1 MVTIGDGPVDRILIR
16 LPNWVGD
23 IMMALPAVQL
33 VKQTFPEAWLIGMAR
48 ANHIALVKRCP
59 AFGEVVSASPQTSQT
74 GLARYRAIWA
84 SARKLRTVDVDVAV
98 LMATSFEAALT
109 AWLAGI
115 PVRVGHGT
123 DYRRVLLNKVVE
135 VVDGHRSDGFLDLVS
150 ASGSQSADSRNML
163 CCTASD
169 RQYAESFF
177 HSAGIR
183 LGTRPVFVNPAA
195 AKTPRAWSA
204 DRFFRLVQEI
214 GRRHEDLPVIVHD
227 RYPFEGPPGWAASR
241 SVHALTDASLVEL
254 AAVIERCSL
263 YVGNDS
269 GPMHIAAALGV
280 PTIGIYGPSNPN
292 RTAPRGA
299 NGTTHIAVSAG
310 FSCSPCR
317 ERFFQECPSPPSL
330 DSRPSCL
337 NEVSVDQ
344 VAVEVD
350 RVLQS
355 LD

>member
-1 MVTIGDGPVDRILIR
+1 MMVTIGDGPVGRIVIR

-48 ANHIALVKRCP
+48 ANHMALVERCP
-59 AFGEVVSASPQTSQT
+59 VFDEVVAASPQT
-74 GLARYRAIWA
+74 GLGRYQAIVA
-84 SARKLRTVDVDVAV
+84 SARRLRTADADLAI

-115 PVRVGHGT
+115 PVRVGHDT
-123 DYRRVLLNKVVE
+123 DHRRVLLNKAVE
-135 VVDGHRSDGFLDLVS
+135 VVDGHRSDGFLDLVP
-150 ASGSQSADSRNML
+150 ASGAQSSSISSML
-163 CCTASD
+163 RCTESD
-169 RQYAESFF
+169 RQFAEKFF
-177 HSAGIR
+177 YDAGVR
-183 LGTRPVFVNPAA
+183 PGVRPVFVNPAA

-204 DRFFRLVQEI
+204 DRFLRLVREI
-214 GRRHEDLPVIVHD
+214 GRRHEDLPVLVHD
-227 RYPFEGPPGWAASR
+227 RYPFEGPPGWLPSR
-241 SVHALTDASLVEL
+241 SVHTLADASLVEL

-280 PTIGIYGPSNPN
+280 PTVGIYGPSNPN

-299 NGTTHIAVSAG
+299 DGITHIAVSAG

-317 ERFFQECPSPPSL
+317 ERFFKECPSLPSS
-330 DSRPSCL
+330 DSRPPCL

-344 VAVEVD
+344 VAVAVD

-355 LD
+355 

>member
-1 MVTIGDGPVDRILIR
+1 MVAIADRPVDRILIR

-33 VKQTFPEAWLIGMAR
+33 VKQTFPEACLIGMAR

-59 AFGEVVSASPQTSQT
+59 VFDEVVTASSQT
-74 GLARYRAIWA
+74 GLGRYRAIWA
-84 SARKLRTVDVDVAV
+84 SARQLRTADADVAV

-109 AWLAGI
+109 VWLAGI
-115 PVRVGHGT
+115 PVRVGHDT

-150 ASGSQSADSRNML
+150 ASGTRSANSRNML
-163 CCTASD
+163 RCTEAD
-169 RQYAESFF
+169 RQFAQRFF
-177 HSAGIR
+177 DNAGIR
-183 LGTRPVFVNPAA
+183 PGARPVFVNPAA

-204 DRFFRLVQEI
+204 DRFFRLAQEI
-214 GRRHEDLPVIVHD
+214 GRRHEDLSVLVHD
-227 RYPFEGPPGWAASR
+227 RYPFEGPSGWAASR
-241 SVHALTDASLVEL
+241 SVHAFADASLVEL

-280 PTIGIYGPSNPN
+280 PTVGIYGPSNPN

-299 NGTTHIAVSAG
+299 NGITHIAVSAG

-317 ERFFQECPSPPSL
+317 EQFFQECPSPPSS
-330 DSRPSCL
+330 DSRPPCL

-344 VAVEVD
+344 VVVEVD

-355 LD
+355 LA

>member
-1 MVTIGDGPVDRILIR
+1 MVTIGDRPVDRILIR

-33 VKQTFPEAWLIGMAR
+33 VKQTFPEASLIGMAR
-48 ANHIALVKRCP
+48 ANHMALVGRCP
-59 AFGEVVSASPQTSQT
+59 AFDEVVSASSQT
-74 GLARYRAIWA
+74 GLGRYRAIWA
-84 SARKLRTVDVDVAV
+84 SARQLRTADADVAI

-109 AWLAGI
+109 VWLAGI
-115 PVRVGHGT
+115 PVRVGHAT

-135 VVDGHRSDGFLDLVS
+135 VVDGHRSDGFLELVS
-150 ASGSQSADSRNML
+150 DFGTQSANSRNML
-163 CCTASD
+163 RCTESD
-169 RQYAESFF
+169 RQYAEKFF
-177 HSAGIR
+177 HKAGIR
-183 LGTRPVFVNPAA
+183 PGARPVFVNPAA
-195 AKTPRAWSA
+195 AKTPRAWSE
-204 DRFFRLVQEI
+204 DRFLRLAQEI
-214 GRRHEDLPVIVHD
+214 GRRHDDLPVLVHD
-227 RYPFEGPPGWAASR
+227 RYPFEGKSGWAASH
-241 SVHALTDASLVEL
+241 SVHALADASLVEL
-254 AAVIERCSL
+254 AAVIDRCSL

-292 RTAPRGA
+292 RTAPRGP
-299 NGTTHIAVSAG
+299 NGIIHIAVSAG

-317 ERFFQECPSPPSL
+317 ERFFQECPSPPSS
-330 DSRPSCL
+330 DSRPPCL

-344 VAVEVD
+344 VVVEVD